1 MLVNI
6 FVSTAEF
13 CVVHQYCSCFA
24 GENEIQLLSGK
35 EKTAVQVGILQ
46 TTIQIN
52 SSLPVVSGYLQSC
65 KAKPIEKFAFN
76 TLSNASNVLS
86 TIKVTGSFLCSADRT
101 SLYIPCK

>member
-13 CVVHQYCSCFA
+13 CVVHQYRSCFA
-24 GENEIQLLSGK
+24 GENEIQLLSGE

-52 SSLPVVSGYLQSC
+52 SNLPLVSGYLQSS
-65 KAKPIEKFAFN
+65 KANPLEKIAFN
-76 TLSNASNVLS
+76 TLSNA
-86 TIKVTGSFLCSADRT
+86 
-101 SLYIPCK
+101 